1 MPNLQIICYH
11 KYICIEKA
19 VYLVFSTV
27 VRHLL
32 GGLAPSVGD
41 CSELKWQYKFSIL
54 LLRDFQDSQAAPR
67 GEQGDGKSLQQTDAD
82 RNTGA
87 FKMNP
92 KVRRAPGPEPIPSP
106 APNPVLQ
113 PPCAILWQ
121 NMGGYFFSPD
131 LTGSLRPAFPTVSHS
146 LQASPLASLL
156 LSWLFLALFTPKML
170 GVCQGLLPVPCP
182 SHTSLLGCAR
192 SCPGSLMS
200 SPPVLLNPVSNT
212 LVTNILCHHPVTLK
226 GNDIHMHI
234 IPKRKPSQC
243 SN

>member
-1 MPNLQIICYH
+1 M
-11 KYICIEKA
+11 A
-19 VYLVFSTV
+19 VQVLYSASQRFP
-27 VRHLL
+27 RE
-32 GGLAPSVGD
+32 PSSPKGRTGRWQGSRAAWV
-41 CSELKWQYKFSIL
+41 SE
-54 LLRDFQDSQAAPR
+54 
-67 GEQGDGKSLQQTDAD
+67 DAD

-121 NMGGYFFSPD
+121 NMGRYFLSPD
-131 LTGSLRPAFPTVSHS
+131 LTGSLRPFPLSPTPSRLHPWLPFYFPFLSSQNVGGVSGS
-146 LQASPLASLL
+146 APSPLPFSHLPP
-156 LSWLFLALFTPKML
+156 W
-170 GVCQGLLPVPCP
+170 VC
-182 SHTSLLGCAR
+182 TSV
-192 SCPGSLMS
+192 PGSLMS
-200 SPPVLLNPVSNT
+200 SPPVVLNPVSNT
-212 LVTNILCHHPVTLK
+212 LVTNILCHHPVTSK